1 MKVVKFILLLVYG
14 LSFELVFLVYADYH
28 ASVDDLSTIVAK
40 PVNNYNYH
48 NANRHAHWQT
58 GSVVDVYLDP
68 NVNDDTK
75 LGMESAIAKWNKA
88 GVVTLEITPDPNNAD
103 ITVYNGVLS
112 TPHSIVFGLTE
123 EKASPSKM
131 VNDRI
136 TINSIA
142 IEQHHQEDNLTVAQ
156 YTDMVC
162 THELGHAL
170 GLENVTDGTNSVMQP
185 GTNKN
190 IQPYDIQRLRMLYNN
205 N

>member
-1 MKVVKFILLLVYG
+1 MKVVKFILLLIYG
-14 LSFELVFLVYADYH
+14 LSFELVFLVYTDYH

-58 GSVVDVYLDP
+58 GSIVDVYLDP

-112 TPHSIVFGLTE
+112 APRSIVFGLTE
-123 EKASPSKM
+123 EKASPARM
-131 VNDRI
+131 LQDRI
-136 TINSIA
+136 TINSNA
-142 IEQHHQEDNLTVAQ
+142 IRKYHQEDNLTVAQ

-170 GLENVTDGTNSVMQP
+170 GLEHVTDGTNSVMQP
-185 GTNKN
+185 GTDKN

>member
-58 GSVVDVYLDP
+58 GSIVDVYLDS

-88 GVVTLEITPDPNNAD
+88 GAVTLEITPDPNNAD

-112 TPHSIVFGLTE
+112 APHSIVFGLTE
-123 EKASPSKM
+123 EKASPARM
-131 VNDRI
+131 LQDRI
-136 TINSIA
+136 TINSNA
-142 IEQHHQEDNLTVAQ
+142 IRKYHQEDNLTVAQ

-162 THELGHAL
+162 AHELGHAL
-170 GLENVTDGTNSVMQP
+170 GLEHVTDGTNSVMQP

-205 N
+205 Y

>member
-1 MKVVKFILLLVYG
+1 MKVVKFILLLMYG
-14 LSFELVFLVYADYH
+14 LSFELAFLVYTDYH

-68 NVNDDTK
+68 DVNNDTK
-75 LGMESAIAKWNKA
+75 LGIQDAINKWNEA
-88 GVVTLEITPDPNNAD
+88 GVVNLEITPDPNDAD
-103 ITVYNGVLS
+103 ITVRNGLLS
-112 TPHSIVFGLTE
+112 APHSIVFGLTE
-123 EKASPSKM
+123 EKASPVRM
-131 VNDRI
+131 LQDRI
-136 TINSIA
+136 TINSNA
-142 IEQHHQEDNLTVAQ
+142 IQKHHQEDNLTVAQ

-162 THELGHAL
+162 AHELGHAL
-170 GLENVTDGTNSVMQP
+170 GLEHVTYGTNSVMQP
-185 GTNKN
+185 GTDKN

>member
-1 MKVVKFILLLVYG
+1 MKVVKFILLFMYG
-14 LSFELVFLVYADYH
+14 LSFELAFLVYTDYH

-68 NVNDDTK
+68 DVNNDTK
-75 LGMESAIAKWNKA
+75 LGMQDAINKWNEA
-88 GVVTLEITPDPNNAD
+88 GVVNLEITPDPNNAD
-103 ITVYNGVLS
+103 ITVRNGLLS
-112 TPHSIVFGLTE
+112 APHSIVFGLTE
-123 EKASPSKM
+123 EKASPVRM
-131 VNDRI
+131 LQDRI
-136 TINSIA
+136 TINSNA
-142 IEQHHQEDNLTVAQ
+142 IQEHHQEDNLTVAQ

-170 GLENVTDGTNSVMQP
+170 GLEHVTDGTNSVMQP
-185 GTNKN
+185 GTDKN

>member
-1 MKVVKFILLLVYG
+1 MKVVKFILLFIYG
-14 LSFELVFLVYADYH
+14 LSFELAFLVYTDYH

-68 NVNDDTK
+68 NVNNDTK
-75 LGMESAIAKWNKA
+75 LGMQDAINKWNEA
-88 GVVTLEITPDPNNAD
+88 GVVNLEITPDPNNTD
-103 ITVYNGVLS
+103 ITVRNGLLS
-112 TPHSIVFGLTE
+112 APNSIVFGLTE
-123 EKASPSKM
+123 EKASPTRM
-131 VNDRI
+131 LQDRI
-136 TINSIA
+136 TINSNA
-142 IEQHHQEDNLTVAQ
+142 IQKHHREDNLTVAQ

-170 GLENVTDGTNSVMQP
+170 GLEHVTDGTNSVMQP
-185 GTNKN
+185 GTDKN

>member
-1 MKVVKFILLLVYG
+1 MKVVKFILLLIYG
-14 LSFELVFLVYADYH
+14 LSFELVFLVYTDYH

-58 GSVVDVYLDP
+58 GSIVDVYLDS

-75 LGMESAIAKWNKA
+75 FGMESAIAKWNKA

-112 TPHSIVFGLTE
+112 APHSIVFGLTE

-136 TINSIA
+136 TINSKA

-170 GLENVTDGTNSVMQP
+170 GLEHVADGTNSVMQP
-185 GTNKN
+185 GTDKN
-190 IQPYDIQRLRMLYNN
+190 IQPYDLQRLRMLYNN
-205 N
+205 Y

>member
-1 MKVVKFILLLVYG
+1 MKVVKFILLLIYG
-14 LSFELVFLVYADYH
+14 LSFELVFLVYTDYH

-58 GSVVDVYLDP
+58 DSIVDVYLDS

-75 LGMESAIAKWNKA
+75 LGMKSAIAKWNKA

-112 TPHSIVFGLTE
+112 APHSIVFGLTE
-123 EKASPSKM
+123 EKASPARM
-131 VNDRI
+131 LQDRI
-136 TINSIA
+136 TINSNA
-142 IEQHHQEDNLTVAQ
+142 IRKYHQEDNLTVAQ

-170 GLENVTDGTNSVMQP
+170 GLEHVTDGTNSVMQP
-185 GTNKN
+185 GTDKN

>member
-1 MKVVKFILLLVYG
+1 MKAVKFILLFIYG
-14 LSFELVFLVYADYH
+14 LSFELAFLVYTGYH

-68 NVNDDTK
+68 DVNNDTK
-75 LGMESAIAKWNKA
+75 LGMQDAINKWNEA
-88 GVVTLEITPDPNNAD
+88 GVVNLEITPDHNNAD
-103 ITVYNGVLS
+103 ITVRNGLLS
-112 TPHSIVFGLTE
+112 APHSIVFGLTE
-123 EKASPSKM
+123 EKASPVRM
-131 VNDRI
+131 LQDRI
-136 TINSIA
+136 TINSNA
-142 IEQHHQEDNLTVAQ
+142 IQKHHQEGNLTVAQ

-162 THELGHAL
+162 AHELGHAL
-170 GLENVTDGTNSVMQP
+170 GLAHATYGTNSVMQP
-185 GTNKN
+185 GTDKN

>member
-1 MKVVKFILLLVYG
+1 MYG
-14 LSFELVFLVYADYH
+14 LSFELAFLVYTDYH

-68 NVNDDTK
+68 NVNNDTK
-75 LGMESAIAKWNKA
+75 LGMQDAINKWNEA
-88 GVVTLEITPDPNNAD
+88 GVVNLEITPDPNNTD
-103 ITVYNGVLS
+103 ITVRNGLLS
-112 TPHSIVFGLTE
+112 APNSIVFGLTE
-123 EKASPSKM
+123 EKASPTRM
-131 VNDRI
+131 LQDRI
-136 TINSIA
+136 TINSNA
-142 IEQHHQEDNLTVAQ
+142 IQKHHREDNLTVAQ

-170 GLENVTDGTNSVMQP
+170 GLEHVTDGTNSVMQP
-185 GTNKN
+185 GTDKN